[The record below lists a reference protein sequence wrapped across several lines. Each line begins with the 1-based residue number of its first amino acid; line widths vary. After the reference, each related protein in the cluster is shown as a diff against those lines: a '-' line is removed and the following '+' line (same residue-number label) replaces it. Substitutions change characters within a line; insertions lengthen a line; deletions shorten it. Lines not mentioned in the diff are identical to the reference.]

1 MKHQDKTSLP
11 DEDVLAG
18 LLYRMQDTESFEQFR
33 KQGERCGW
41 CLHPIRLAGM
51 STRVDLSSGEITSSY
66 SSETEPTGV
75 LLKACGTRRATL
87 CPSCA
92 SVYAADARILIRSG
106 LSGGKG
112 IPNVVADHPMV
123 FATFTAPSFG
133 KVHRA
138 NNDFGRCQQ
147 IRRHEHCSHGQ
158 ALWCNKAH
166 AKDDRIVGEP
176 LCMDCYDYRRAVL
189 WNSLC
194 SELWRRTTIYA
205 KRELAQL
212 LGISKT
218 AFSKQYRLSFAK
230 VAEYQRRG
238 VVHFHAVIR
247 IDSATKNLQTLPGAV
262 SAPMLISAITSA
274 VAKVTVPYPG
284 DFSGFVRWGPQ
295 LDVRGISNEQEYISE
310 IASRDTEDAPEPT
323 SGMRT
328 RTIANY
334 IAKYATKST
343 DASGA
348 LDRSLHSLSD
358 LDQRGIT
365 GHLRRMV
372 ETAWD
377 LGGRPELASRRL
389 REWAHTL
396 GFRGHCIT
404 KSRHY
409 SVTFG
414 YLRAERQAWQI
425 KMSSTPEVNHQNGQT
440 IGNWQWVGT
449 GWWSSGDLWLA
460 ELGAQQKSESRLLAR
475 ESQCIDLMSLG
486 KAETSGST
494 RDSSSQDP
502 HYGQ

>member
-1 MKHQDKTSLP
+1 MKHLDKASLP
-11 DEDVLAG
+11 DQDVLAG

-33 KQGERCGW
+33 NQGERCGW
-41 CLHPIRLAGM
+41 CFHPIRLAGF
-51 STRVDLSSGEITSSY
+51 STTVDLSSGEIISTY
-66 SSETEPTGV
+66 SSDAEPSGV

-92 SVYAADARILIRSG
+92 SVYAADARMLIRSG

-112 IPNVVADHPMV
+112 IPNAVADHPMV

-133 KVHRA
+133 KVHRT
-138 NNDFGRCQQ
+138 NNGAGRCQ
-147 IRRHEHCSHGQ
+147 RVRNHNHCPHGQ

-166 AKDDRIVGEP
+166 PNDDPIVGEP
-176 LCMDCYDYRRAVL
+176 LCMECYDYRRAVL

-212 LGISKT
+212 VGMNKT
-218 AFSKQYRLSFAK
+218 TFSKQFRLSFAK

-238 VVHFHAVIR
+238 VVHLHAVIR
-247 IDSATKNLQTLPGAV
+247 IDSATNNLQTLPRAV
-262 SAPMLISAITSA
+262 TAPMLINAITSA
-274 VAKVTVPYPG
+274 VAKVSVPYPG
-284 DFSGFVRWGPQ
+284 GISGFARWGPQ
-295 LDVRGISNEQEYISE
+295 LDVRGISNEKEYISE
-310 IASRDTEDAPEPT
+310 IASKDTDDISEPT
-323 SGMRT
+323 SGLRS
-328 RTIANY
+328 RKIANY

-343 DASGA
+343 DDNGA
-348 LDRSLHSLSD
+348 LDRRLHSLSD
-358 LDQRGIT
+358 LDQRGVT

-389 REWAHTL
+389 RAWAHTL

-425 KMSSTPEVNHQNGQT
+425 KMSSTPEVNHQNDQ
-440 IGNWQWVGT
+440 IISNWKWVGT
-449 GWWSSGDLWLA
+449 GWWNSGDLWLT
-460 ELGAQQKSESRLLAR
+460 ELGAQHKAESRLLAR
-475 ESQCIDLMSLG
+475 EAQCIDLMRLG
-486 KAETSGST
+486 EAEISGSAAE
-494 RDSSSQDP
+494 SSSQEP
-502 HYGQ
+502 PS

>member
-1 MKHQDKTSLP
+1 MTNLHTVSLP

-18 LLYRMQDTESFEQFR
+18 LLYRMQNTENFEQFR
-33 KQGERCGW
+33 GQGERCGW
-41 CLHPIRLAGM
+41 CFHPIRLAGM
-51 STRVDLSSGEITSSY
+51 STTVDLSSGEITSSY
-66 SSETEPTGV
+66 SSDTEPSGV

-92 SVYAADARILIRSG
+92 SVYAADARMLIRSG

-112 IPNVVADHPMV
+112 IPNAVANHPMV

-138 NNDFGRCQQ
+138 NNGSGGCQRVKKQ
-147 IRRHEHCSHGQ
+147 KHCSHGQ
-158 ALWCNKAH
+158 ALGCNKAH
-166 AKDDRIVGEP
+166 SDDDPIVGEP
-176 LCMDCYDYRRAVL
+176 LCMKCYDYRRAVL

-194 SELWRRTTIYA
+194 SELWRRTTIYT

-212 LGISKT
+212 LGMSQS
-218 AFSKQYRLSFAK
+218 AFSKRFRLSFAK

-238 VVHFHAVIR
+238 VVHLHAVIR
-247 IDSATKNLQTLPGAV
+247 IDSATKNLERLPRAV
-262 SAPMLISAITSA
+262 DISMLISAITSA
-274 VAKVTVPYPG
+274 VAKVSVPYPSG
-284 DFSGFVRWGPQ
+284 ISGFVRWGPQ
-295 LDVRGISNEQEYISE
+295 LDVRVISNEQEYISE
-310 IASRDTEDAPEPT
+310 IASRDTHNTSEPT
-323 SGMRT
+323 SGMRS

-334 IAKYATKST
+334 IAKYVTKST
-343 DASGA
+343 DDNGA
-348 LDRSLHSLSD
+348 LDRRLHSLSD
-358 LDQRGIT
+358 LDQRGVT

-389 REWAHTL
+389 RAWAHTL

-425 KMSSTPEVNHQNGQT
+425 RRSSIPDVKHQNRQ
-440 IGNWQWVGT
+440 IISNWKWVGT
-449 GWWSSGDLWLA
+449 GWWNSGDLWLT
-460 ELGAQQKSESRLLAR
+460 ELGAQHKAESRILAR
-475 ESQCIDLMSLG
+475 EAQCIDLMGLG
-486 KAETSGST
+486 DAKISDSIAEP
-494 RDSSSQDP
+494 SSEEP
-502 HYGQ
+502 PL

>member
-1 MKHQDKTSLP
+1 MISPDKAPIL
-11 DEDVLAG
+11 DDGVLAG
-18 LLYRMQDTESFEQFR
+18 LLYRMQNTESFEQFR
-33 KQGERCGW
+33 GHGERCGW
-41 CLHPIRLAGM
+41 CFHPIRLSGT
-51 STRVDLSSGEITSSY
+51 STTVDLSNGEITSTY
-66 SSETEPTGV
+66 SSDSEPSGV

-92 SVYAADARILIRSG
+92 SVYAADARMLIRSG

-138 NNDFGRCQQ
+138 NNGARTCQ
-147 IRRHEHCSHGQ
+147 RVKKHNHCPHGQ

-166 AKDDRIVGEP
+166 AKDDPIVGEP
-176 LCMDCYDYRRAVL
+176 LCMKCYDYRRAVL

-194 SELWRRTTIYA
+194 SELWRRTTIYT

-212 LGISKT
+212 LGMRKT
-218 AFSKQYRLSFAK
+218 AFSKQFRLSFAK

-238 VVHFHAVIR
+238 VVHLHAVIR
-247 IDSATKNLQTLPGAV
+247 IDSATKSLETLPRPV
-262 SAPMLISAITSA
+262 DIPMLISAITSA
-274 VAKVTVPYPG
+274 VAKVSVPYPG
-284 DFSGFVRWGPQ
+284 GISGFVRWGPQ
-295 LDVRGISNEQEYISE
+295 LEVRGISNEQECISE
-310 IASRDTEDAPEPT
+310 VGSGDSIDTSELLAGNRSRTV
-323 SGMRT
+323 
-328 RTIANY
+328 ANY

-343 DASGA
+343 DDNGA
-348 LDRSLHSLSD
+348 LDRRLHSLSD
-358 LDQRGIT
+358 LDQRGVT

-389 REWAHTL
+389 RAWAHTL

-425 KMSSTPEVNHQNGQT
+425 RRTFQSDSNQESREV
-440 IGNWQWVGT
+440 IGTWKWVGT
-449 GWWSSGDLWLA
+449 GWWNSGDLWLA
-460 ELGAQQKSESRLLAR
+460 ELGAQHKVESRILAR
-475 ESQCIDLMSLG
+475 EAQCIDLMGLG
-486 KAETSGST
+486 EAEIGRSAVREGTEEA
-494 RDSSSQDP
+494 RHDQ
-502 HYGQ
+502 